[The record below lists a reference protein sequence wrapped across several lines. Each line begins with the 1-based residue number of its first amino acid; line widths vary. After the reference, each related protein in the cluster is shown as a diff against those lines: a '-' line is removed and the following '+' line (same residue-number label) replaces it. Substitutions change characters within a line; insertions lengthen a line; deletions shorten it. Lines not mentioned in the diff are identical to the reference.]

1 MFGDVKNDV
10 EIARRAAIYPRLAFT
25 VDAKPRTGL
34 DTSRYLDLE
43 RLFFF
48 YAPGTTAFL
57 AWCFNDLAFAAAIGT
72 GSLDAKKSLLKANL
86 AAPPTGD
93 TRFRMGTFLGP
104 LSAAFIAR
112 LKPRD
117 PEFFFLAAGGIFQG
131 DLKIISKIGTPLDR

>member
-86 AAPPTGD
+86 SAPPAGD
-93 TRFRMGTFLGP
+93 TCFRMRAL
-104 LSAAFIAR
+104 LSSLSTAFITGFE
-112 LKPRD
+112 PRD
-117 PEFFFLAAGGIFQG
+117 TEFFFLAAGGIFQG
-131 DLKIISKIGTPLDR
+131 DL